1 MFGYISISKQVL
13 VQCFT
18 VLVHEREEITQER
31 AALHI
36 RMAGIGLALIA
47 RLPLPFSLDSSSV
60 AALDGSAHL
69 ADLGAS
75 VRQVQLAKCLLSC

>member
-1 MFGYISISKQVL
+1 ML

-36 RMAGIGLALIA
+36 RMAGIGLALVA
-47 RLPLPFSLDSSSV
+47 GLSLPFSLDSSSV
-60 AALDGSAHL
+60 AALDGSDHL